1 MPTVPS
7 TPDSALPS
15 VTARV
20 LAFASICLGGLAGG
34 VIGYAFATLQCTTE
48 GGCTLS
54 RGLFLW
60 IGSLVGALGTAVIAV
75 LSLRALG
82 EWANRT
88 SASPR

>member
-1 MPTVPS
+1 MATAPE
-7 TPDSALPS
+7 SALPS

-20 LAFASICLGGLAGG
+20 IAFASICLGGVAGG
-34 VIGYAFATLQCTTE
+34 VIGYAFATLQCTE

-60 IGSLVGALGTAVIAV
+60 VGSLVGALGVAVIAV

-82 EWANRT
+82 EWANRRSELT
-88 SASPR
+88 A

>member
-1 MPTVPS
+1 MQAVPS

-34 VIGYAFATLQCTTE
+34 VIGYAFATLQCTE

-88 SASPR
+88 STSTR